1 MRVGF
6 FGIGNLELL
15 WVLII
20 ALVLLGP
27 ARMIDAARSAGKYW
41 REAQHLLKATAD
53 SATIDLDRPIASP
66 KTKLEP
72 IPPPEDS
79 FSRNDDV
86 GGDASEK
93 REV

>member
-1 MRVGF
+1 MNI

-41 REAQHLLKATAD
+41 R
-53 SATIDLDRPIASP
+53 
-66 KTKLEP
+66 
-72 IPPPEDS
+72 
-79 FSRNDDV
+79 
-86 GGDASEK
+86 
-93 REV
+93 